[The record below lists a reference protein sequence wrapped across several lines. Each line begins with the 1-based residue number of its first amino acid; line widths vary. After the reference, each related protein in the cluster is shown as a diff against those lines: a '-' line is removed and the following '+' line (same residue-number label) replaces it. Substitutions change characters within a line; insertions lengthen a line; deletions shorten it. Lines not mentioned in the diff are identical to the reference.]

1 MRKTDQ
7 KRLKHTDYEF
17 QEVDII
23 LKPKFKKES
32 NDFIFANLKRRCSI
46 AMLLVIVFVFSI
58 TTAYAAPKLNNVK
71 IEVDEKVISVRI
83 GDVTVEKA
91 LLDENIKLSE
101 YDEITPDV
109 NSYVYHG
116 MEIKIK
122 RMHKVNLICDG
133 FNVSYLTGA
142 KTYREFL
149 DENHIA
155 LSASDST
162 SEHLDT
168 VLGADNTLKITRVQK
183 FSGEVSEEIPYTTRK
198 YEDPYLEK
206 GKTKLVQQGQN
217 GVKKIKCDIVY
228 NNGVEVSRNVKGE
241 YVSKRAID
249 EIVAVGTATGK
260 LATVGADTFSYK
272 KVLTCSATAY
282 DLSFQSTG
290 KMPGHPAYGITA
302 TGTYAKLGTVAV
314 DPRVIPLGT
323 KMYIV
328 STDGSVVYGYCTAED
343 TGGAIKG
350 NKVDLFYNTT
360 AECMQFGRRSVYVY
374 IL

>member
-1 MRKTDQ
+1 
-7 KRLKHTDYEF
+7 
-17 QEVDII
+17 
-23 LKPKFKKES
+23 
-32 NDFIFANLKRRCSI
+32 
-46 AMLLVIVFVFSI
+46 MLLVVIFIFSI
-58 TTAYAAPKLNNVK
+58 TTAYAAPKLNSIT
-71 IEVDEKVISVRI
+71 IEVDGKNVQARV
-83 GDVTVEKA
+83 GDITVEKA
-91 LLDENIKLSE
+91 LLDLDIAVSE
-101 YDEITPDV
+101 YDEITPDI
-109 NSYVYHG
+109 NDFVYHG
-116 MEIKIK
+116 MKIKID
-122 RMHKVNLICDG
+122 RVHKVNLVCDG
-133 FNVSYLTGA
+133 FNVSYLTKA

-149 DENHIA
+149 EENHIS
-155 LSASDST
+155 LSSSDST
-162 SEHLDT
+162 SEHPDT
-168 VLGADNTLKITRVQK
+168 VLGKENTLTITRIQK
-183 FSGEVSEEIPYTTRK
+183 FSGELNEEIPYTTRR

-206 GKTKLVQQGQN
+206 GKTKIVQQGQN

-228 NNGVEVSRNVKGE
+228 NNGVEVSRNVKSE
-241 YVSKRAID
+241 YISKRPVEEVI
-249 EIVAVGTATGK
+249 AVGIATGK
-260 LATVGADTFSYK
+260 LATVGGDTFSYK

>member
-1 MRKTDQ
+1 MDSI
-7 KRLKHTDYEF
+7 F
-17 QEVDII
+17 
-23 LKPKFKKES
+23 KPKFKKES

-46 AMLLVIVFVFSI
+46 AMFLVIVFVFSI
-58 TTAYAAPKLNNVK
+58 TTSYAAPKLNNIK
-71 IEVDEKVISVRI
+71 IEVDESLIQVRT

-101 YDEITPDV
+101 YDEIIPDI

-116 MEIKIK
+116 MKIKIK

-142 KTYREFL
+142 RTYREFL
-149 DENHIA
+149 EENKIA

-168 VLGADNTLKITRVQK
+168 VLGAENTLKITRVQK
-183 FSGEVSEEIPYTTRK
+183 FSGELSEEIPYTTRK

-228 NNGVEVSRNVKGE
+228 NNGVEVSRNVKSE
-241 YVSKRAID
+241 YISKKAVD
-249 EIVAVGTATGK
+249 EVVAVGVATGN

-302 TGTYAKLGTVAV
+302 TGTYAKIGTVAV

>member
-1 MRKTDQ
+1 MVKE
-7 KRLKHTDYEF
+7 LKQTDYEF

-46 AMLLVIVFVFSI
+46 AMLLVIVFIFSI
-58 TTAYAAPKLNNVK
+58 TTAYASPKLNNIK
-71 IEVDEKVISVRI
+71 ILVDNEIIQTRV
-83 GDVTVEKA
+83 GDITVEKV
-91 LLDENIKLSE
+91 LHDENISVSE
-101 YDEITPDV
+101 YDEISHDLM
-109 NSYVYHG
+109 SFAYHG
-116 MEIKIK
+116 MEIEIE
-122 RMHKVNLICDG
+122 RVRKVNLICDG
-133 FNVSYLTGA
+133 FNVSYLTKA

-149 DENHIA
+149 NENHIS
-155 LSASDST
+155 LSNSDST
-162 SEHLDT
+162 SKHLDDKLET
-168 VLGADNTLKITRVQK
+168 ENTLTITRINK
-183 FSGEVSEEIPYTTRK
+183 FSGELSEEIPYTSRK

-206 GKTKLVQQGQN
+206 GKTKIIQKGQN

-228 NNGVEVSRNVKGE
+228 NDGVEVSRNVKSE
-241 YVSKRAID
+241 YIAKNPVE
-249 EIVAVGTATGK
+249 EIIAVGVATGN
-260 LATVGADTFSYK
+260 LATVGGDTFSYK
-272 KVLTCSATAY
+272 KVITCSATAY

-290 KMPGHPAYGITA
+290 KLPGHPAYGITA
-302 TGTYAKLGTVAV
+302 TGTYAKIGTVAV

>member
-1 MRKTDQ
+1 M
-7 KRLKHTDYEF
+7 
-17 QEVDII
+17 DII

-46 AMLLVIVFVFSI
+46 AMLLAIVFVFSI
-58 TTAYAAPKLNNVK
+58 TTTYAAPKLNNVR
-71 IEVDEKVISVRI
+71 IEVDEKVISVRA
-83 GDVTVEKA
+83 GNVTVEKV
-91 LLDENIKLSE
+91 LLDENIAISE
-101 YDEITPDV
+101 YDKITPDL

-116 MEIKIK
+116 MRIKVK
-122 RMHKVNLICDG
+122 RVHKVNLICDG
-133 FNVSYLTGA
+133 FNVSYLTSA

-149 DENHIA
+149 EENHIV

-162 SEHLDT
+162 SEHPDT

-183 FSGEVSEEIPYTTRK
+183 FSGEVSEEIPYITRR

-206 GKTKLVQQGQN
+206 GKTRLVQKGQN
-217 GVKKIKCDIVY
+217 GVKKINCDIVY

-241 YVSKRAID
+241 YVSQKAVE
-249 EIVAVGTATGK
+249 EIIAVGTATGN